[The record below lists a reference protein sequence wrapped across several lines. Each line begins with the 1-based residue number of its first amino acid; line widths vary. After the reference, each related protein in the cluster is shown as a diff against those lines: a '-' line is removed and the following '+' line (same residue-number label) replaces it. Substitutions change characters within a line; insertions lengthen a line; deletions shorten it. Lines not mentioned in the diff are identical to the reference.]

1 MALKVNGGISHSA
14 DEKELVEK
22 PSITHGCSTREAM
35 LDLGELQKEQ
45 AE

>member
-22 PSITHGCSTREAM
+22 PSNTHGCSTREAM
-35 LDLGELQKEQ
+35 LGLGELQKER